1 MKILKWLA
9 GLIFILFFVY
19 FNFIVF
25 EGDLFIKLIN
35 VGLFCSLFVLFRVI
49 FGPSAADRIIAVEIL
64 GILIIGMLAIIGL
77 YYDQGFFMDIAL
89 IWALLS
95 FIASLA
101 FSKILEG
108 RQLDE

>member
-1 MKILKWLA
+1 MKIFRWLI
-9 GLIFILFFVY
+9 GLIVIAVFIW
-19 FNFIVF
+19 FNFFQF
-25 EGDLFIKLIN
+25 EAVLFIKLIN
-35 VGLFCSLFVLFRVI
+35 IGLFCSLFVLFRVI
-49 FGPSAADRIIAVEIL
+49 FGPSAADRIVAVEIL
-64 GILIIGMLAIIGL
+64 GILIIGMLAIMGL
-77 YYDQGFFMDIAL
+77 YYEQGFFMDIAL